1 MMTQVQCVTCGQAGE
16 PITDP
21 LFMGKLE
28 AEIKSKVCKPCWKK
42 WESMRVMVINE
53 YQINLGDESG
63 RELVKKQ
70 MKAFLK
76 LDGEQ
81 AGNAGFSDATFQIDN
96 ADHQRAFASHKQSP
110 SFVDSALGGRTDGDG
125 PQISGHFGGRAL
137 T

>member
-1 MMTQVQCVTCGQAGE
+1 MKRSRGQWTLFLRCGLVLECISVFNLQEGAITMSVVQCVTCGQSGE

-53 YQINLGDESG
+53 YQVNLGDESG

-76 LDGEQ
+76 IGTEQ
-81 AGNAGFSDATFQIDN
+81 ADTSKLDQNY
-96 ADHQRAFASHKQSP
+96 R
-110 SFVDSALGGRTDGDG
+110 
-125 PQISGHFGGRAL
+125 PQ

>member
-1 MMTQVQCVTCGQAGE
+1 MKSDKGQSDPLFSLHEGGCYNPSQLASFYEEDLSTMAEVQCVTCGQAGE
-16 PITDP
+16 PITDT

-53 YQINLGDESG
+53 YQVNLGDESG

-76 LDGEQ
+76 IGGEPADTAKLDQNYRPQ
-81 AGNAGFSDATFQIDN
+81 A
-96 ADHQRAFASHKQSP
+96 
-110 SFVDSALGGRTDGDG
+110 
-125 PQISGHFGGRAL
+125 
-137 T
+137 

>member
-1 MMTQVQCVTCGQAGE
+1 MKSDKGQSGLPSLISLDPSVRIGGRTDSLCWEEIATMAEVQCVTCGQAGE

-53 YQINLGDESG
+53 YQVNLGDESG

-76 LDGEQ
+76 IGTEQTDTTKLDQ
-81 AGNAGFSDATFQIDN
+81 NY
-96 ADHQRAFASHKQSP
+96 RPP
-110 SFVDSALGGRTDGDG
+110 S
-125 PQISGHFGGRAL
+125 
-137 T
+137 